1 MVTRP
6 STPQEPGAF
15 PQFTPVALR
24 ARHDG
29 WTAQRQRRFI
39 EALAQ
44 TGCVAEAARAAQMSL
59 DACYK
64 LRHRPNAQEFRRA
77 WEQALDL
84 ACELLEDLAMTR
96 AIEGTEQPVYYFGE
110 QIGMRRVHNDR
121 LIMFLLRNRRAAR
134 YAADSVRNADEMIR
148 VRIEKL
154 KAEWRKEWEA
164 ERRVESRDNSEAV
177 VLSINKKLELMR
189 QRTLAAMSPR
199 TRELHDAYHAAHA
212 EDEANGYR
220 PRYEGEDEEEDEDEG
235 DGEE

>member
-64 LRHRPNAQEFRRA
+64 LRRRPNAQEFRRA

-110 QIGMRRVHNDR
+110 QFGMRRVYNDR
-121 LIMFLLRNRRAAR
+121 LVMFLLRNRRADR
-134 YAADSVRNADEMIR
+134 FAADSVRNADELIR
-148 VRIEKL
+148 TRLEKL

-164 ERRVESRDNSEAV
+164 ERTKESRDNADDIVQS
-177 VLSINKKLELMR
+177 LNKKLELMR
-189 QRTLAAMSPR
+189 QRTMAQMSPR
-199 TRELHDAYHAAHA
+199 TRELLAAYEAAKQ
-212 EDEANGYR
+212 EDEASGYH
-220 PRYEGEDEEEDEDEG
+220 PGDED
-235 DGEE
+235 GEAE